1 MNLIIKG
8 GLIALFLALPSLA
21 NATFFKPPQQGLD
34 LEDLSF
40 MDWHREGAEKVSL
53 LPLLK
58 QLFEPG
64 RERAG
69 WLNFLPVKKGD
80 WSKPKFSFTHFGHHF
95 GFRPG
100 GKWHHG
106 HWPKHHT
113 EVPVPAALPL
123 FSLALFSLGL
133 FKRRR

>member
-1 MNLIIKG
+1 MNSLIKG

-21 NATFFKPPQQGLD
+21 NATFSQPPQQGVD

-64 RERAG
+64 RERAA
-69 WLNFLPVKKGD
+69 WLNFLPVKKRG
-80 WSKPKFSFTHFGHHF
+80 WSKPKFSFISPGHDF
-95 GFRPG
+95 DFSLGDKR
-100 GKWHHG
+100 HHG